1 MRLPFFL
8 SIPPAVR
15 LFALCGCLALWPWVA
30 SGQDGVGSTGA
41 PGAVAPAT
49 AAKPGAPRPR
59 AQRNPDAPIRLRVV
73 GGLGLV
79 TQYTQFEEPFWTRD
93 LSRLSGGRLVAD
105 IVPFDRAGV
114 PGVEMLRL
122 LQLGVVPFGTALMS
136 SFSAQY
142 PQYTA
147 VDLPGL
153 SADIASLRRAS
164 AAFRPYLEEALREE
178 HGVEVLAVYV
188 YPAQVVFCKKTL
200 TRLDDLAGRRVRVS
214 SPAQADFVAA
224 LGAEPVVTAFAQQRS
239 SLESGDVDCAV
250 TGAMSGNTLG
260 LDTVASFLYP
270 LPLNWGMAV
279 FGANRAAWNALP
291 ADARTL
297 LRTELGRLQEA
308 VWAQAERET
317 AQGIACNTGQASC
330 RDGRKGA
337 MVLVPVSERD
347 DRRRLEV
354 FRTSVLPKWRRRCAV
369 NCDEI
374 WERTIGAHSPSGSQA
389 GPRAAAR

>member
-1 MRLPFFL
+1 MPSSFFP
-8 SIPPAVR
+8 SVRRAVR
-15 LFALCGCLALWPWVA
+15 RLALCACLAALPWA
-30 SGQDGVGSTGA
+30 AAGQDADTPGGGSASATGHK
-41 PGAVAPAT
+41 PA
-49 AAKPGAPRPR
+49 AARPRPPKG
-59 AQRNPDAPIRLRVV
+59 ADAPIRLRVV

-79 TQYTQFEEPFWTRD
+79 TQYTQFEEPFWTRE
-93 LSRLSGGRLVAD
+93 LPRLSGGRLVAD

-142 PQYTA
+142 PQYAA

-164 AAFRPYLEEALREE
+164 AAFRPYLEQALRDE
-178 HGVEVLAVYV
+178 HSVEVLAVYV
-188 YPAQVVFCKKTL
+188 YPAQVVFCKKPL
-200 TRLDDLAGRRVRVS
+200 ARLDDLAGRRVRVS

-224 LGAEPVVTAFAQQRS
+224 LGAEPVVIAFTQQRA
-239 SLESGDVDCAV
+239 SLESGDVECAV

-260 LDTVASFLYP
+260 LDLVASYLYP

-297 LRTELGRLQEA
+297 LRTELGRLQA
-308 VWAQAERET
+308 AIWAQAERDT
-317 AQGIACNTGQASC
+317 AQGVACNTGQAAC

-347 DRRRLEV
+347 DQRRMEV
-354 FRTSVLPKWRRRCAV
+354 FRTSVLPKWRRRCTV
-369 NCDEI
+369 RCDEI
-374 WERTIGAHSPSGSQA
+374 WDRTIGADHRA
-389 GPRAAAR
+389 GTPAAGR